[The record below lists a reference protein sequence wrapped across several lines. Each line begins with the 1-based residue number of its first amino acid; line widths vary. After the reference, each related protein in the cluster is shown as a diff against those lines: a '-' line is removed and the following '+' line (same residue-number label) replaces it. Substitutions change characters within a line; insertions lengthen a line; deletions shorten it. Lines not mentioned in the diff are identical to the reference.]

1 MACDKDG
8 NKVIREV
15 RYDDLEGILNL
26 YLQLHDKS
34 VPAHDETLL
43 HTWEQILSDDNYHLI
58 VCEEDGRIVSS
69 CTCIVIPNLTRTVRP
84 YALVENVVTHP
95 EYRKKGY
102 AGDCLS
108 FAKEIA
114 TKEHCYKIMLM
125 TGSKD
130 PAIHKFYENNGFSS
144 KDKTAYTLWINMEY

>member
-1 MACDKDG
+1 M
-8 NKVIREV
+8 IREAK
-15 RYDDLEGILNL
+15 YDDLEGILEL

-34 VPAHDETLL
+34 VPTQDETLL
-43 HTWEQILSDDNYHLI
+43 RTWEQILSDDNYHLI
-58 VCEEDGRIVSS
+58 VCEQDGRIISS

-95 EYRKKGY
+95 DHRKKGY

-114 TKEHCYKIMLM
+114 AGNNCYKIMLM

-130 PAIHKFYENNGFSS
+130 PATHKFYENNGFSS